1 MIPYG
6 RQDISEADIEEVVAV
21 LRSDWLTQG
30 PAIDRFETA
39 LAAYCG
45 AKHAVAVSN
54 GTAAL
59 HLSCLAAGLK
69 SGERLWT
76 SPNTFVASANCGLYC
91 GASVD
96 FVDIDPA
103 TFNMSAVALQTK
115 LEAAARDG
123 QLPQIVI
130 PVHFAGQPCDMAEIR
145 RLSEQYGFRVIE
157 DASHAL
163 GGDYRGEKIGA
174 CSHSEMA
181 VLSFHPVKII
191 TTGEGG
197 AILTNST
204 ELYEKLRRLR
214 THGIVR
220 EPHLME
226 NQPDGP
232 WYYEQIELG
241 FNYRITDIQA
251 ALGTSQLRRAD
262 QFIAR
267 RRMLAERYQR
277 GLAGL
282 PLVSQMPLDGGVS
295 AWHLYV
301 VRLKA
306 ARVGHRELFEKLR
319 AAGIGVNLHYIPV
332 YRQPYY
338 QRLGFSAGNFPEA
351 EAYYREAIS
360 LPLYPGLSEAA
371 QDSVINQLVNL
382 LG

>member
-6 RQDISEADIEEVVAV
+6 RQDISEADIDEVVAV

-30 PAIDRFETA
+30 PAIDRFEEA

-45 AKHAVAVSN
+45 ARHAVAVSN

-76 SPNTFVASANCGLYC
+76 TPNTFVASANCGLYC

-103 TFNMSAVALQTK
+103 TFNISTTALQAK
-115 LEAAARDG
+115 LEAAACNG
-123 QLPQIVI
+123 ELPQIVV

-145 RLSEQYGFRVIE
+145 RLSKIHGFRVIE

-163 GGDYRGEKIGA
+163 GGEYLGNKIGA
-174 CSHSEMA
+174 CSHSDMT
-181 VLSFHPVKII
+181 VMSFHPVKII

-204 ELYEKLRRLR
+204 ELYEKLRMLR

-220 EPHLME
+220 EPRLME
-226 NQPDGP
+226 NPPDGP
-232 WYYEQIELG
+232 WYYEQIDLG

-262 QFIAR
+262 DFVAR
-267 RRMLAERYQR
+267 RRYLAERYQR
-277 GLAGL
+277 GLEGL
-282 PLVSQMPLDGGVS
+282 PLVSQMPLDGASS

-306 ARVGHRELFEKLR
+306 ARIGHRELFEKLR

-338 QRLGFSAGNFPEA
+338 QRMGFSNRDFPEA

-371 QDSVINQLVNL
+371 QDSVINELVNL